1 MKKRLVLLLSL
12 LLALSVLLQG
22 CLMPFPSD
30 RFDYL
35 TEETTEPTKP
45 TDRGEPAEADSYLP
59 YDEFPR
65 PEEAELDPV
74 AFEDMEYTR
83 PDAAALCKALGELEK
98 LVKNGGSFDEVGA
111 AFEAAYSDYSLFNTM
126 DSLSYI
132 RHTIDLNDE
141 YYETENNWCE
151 EQSPLIEQALEKC
164 YIAMGQ
170 SDLRD
175 RLEEE
180 YFTEGFFDFYDENQI
195 YSNDRVVKLMQK
207 DNDLQAQYMALQ
219 SDQTIEWNGEEV
231 LYEDIVGDESLDYDS
246 YLTAYQLYYDKYNP
260 QVGEIFAEM
269 IRTRNEIAK
278 ELGYDTFADFAYS
291 YYYDRDYT
299 PEEAEDYLS
308 DIAAELAPMYFYAVY
323 GAQSTTPCSTD
334 EVLDLFEKT
343 VYRFGGEFATSY
355 EFMQAYDLMD
365 ITDSSSK
372 MPGSYVTYL
381 SSYQMPFLYVS
392 PTGKLDDLLTCCHEF
407 GHFVDGFV
415 NCNGTSSIDCNEI
428 FSQGLEFLSLS
439 RAELDDDEREALTI
453 SKVADSLLTFV
464 SQAAYAE
471 FELRAY
477 ALPDDQL
484 NTEGLNALFLE
495 CMEEFGQSYTG
506 MEDIIA
512 PGWID
517 IQHFLIAP
525 YYVISYCVSNDAALQ
540 IFQLEEENGTGLE
553 TYRALM
559 STSSGNTILALL
571 EENGMESPFEPGR
584 VEELA
589 DFFEDY
595 LS

>member
-22 CLMPFPSD
+22 CLMPFPSE

-65 PEEAELDPV
+65 PEEAELEPV

-98 LVKNGGSFDEVGA
+98 LVKNDGSFDEVGA

-180 YFTEGFFDFYDENQI
+180 YFTEDFFDFYDENQI

-231 LYEDIVGDESLDYDS
+231 LYEDIIGDESLDYDS
-246 YLTAYQLYYDKYNP
+246 YLMAYQLYYNKYNP

-269 IRTRNEIAK
+269 IRTRNEIAR

-453 SKVADSLLTFV
+453 SKVADSLMTFV

>member
-65 PEEAELDPV
+65 PEEAELEPV

-246 YLTAYQLYYDKYNP
+246 YLSAYQLYYDKYNP

-269 IRTRNEIAK
+269 IRTRNEIAR

>member
-22 CLMPFPSD
+22 CLMPFPSH

-65 PEEAELDPV
+65 PEEAELEPV

-98 LVKNGGSFDEVGA
+98 LVKDGGSFDEVGA

-180 YFTEGFFDFYDENQI
+180 YFTEDFFDFYDENQI

-231 LYEDIVGDESLDYDS
+231 LYEDIIGDESLDYDS
-246 YLTAYQLYYDKYNP
+246 YLMAYQLYYNKYNP

-269 IRTRNEIAK
+269 IRTRNEIAR

-453 SKVADSLLTFV
+453 SKVADSLMTFV

>member
-22 CLMPFPSD
+22 CLMPFPSE

-65 PEEAELDPV
+65 PEEAELEPV

-180 YFTEGFFDFYDENQI
+180 YFTEDFFDFYDENQI

-246 YLTAYQLYYDKYNP
+246 YLMAYQLYYNKYNP

-291 YYYDRDYT
+291 YYYNRDYT

>member
-65 PEEAELDPV
+65 PEEAELEPV

-246 YLTAYQLYYDKYNP
+246 YLRAYQLYYNKYNP

-453 SKVADSLLTFV
+453 SKVADSLMTFV

>member
-65 PEEAELDPV
+65 PEEAELEPV
-74 AFEDMEYTR
+74 AFEDMDYTR

-98 LVKNGGSFDEVGA
+98 LVKDGGSFDEVGA

-180 YFTEGFFDFYDENQI
+180 YFTEDFFDFYDENQI

-231 LYEDIVGDESLDYDS
+231 LYEDIIGDESLDYDS
-246 YLTAYQLYYDKYNP
+246 YLMAYQLYYNKYNP

-269 IRTRNEIAK
+269 IRTRNEIAR

-453 SKVADSLLTFV
+453 SKVADSLMTFV

>member
-65 PEEAELDPV
+65 PEEAELEPV

-98 LVKNGGSFDEVGA
+98 LVKDGGSFDEVGA

-180 YFTEGFFDFYDENQI
+180 YFTEDFFDFYDENQI

-246 YLTAYQLYYDKYNP
+246 YLMAYQLYYNKYNP

-269 IRTRNEIAK
+269 IRTRNEIAR

-291 YYYDRDYT
+291 YYYNRDYT

-392 PTGKLDDLLTCCHEF
+392 PTGELDDLLTCCHEF

-453 SKVADSLLTFV
+453 SKVADSLMTFV

>member
-45 TDRGEPAEADSYLP
+45 TNRGEPAEADSYLP

-65 PEEAELDPV
+65 PEEAELEPV

-180 YFTEGFFDFYDENQI
+180 YFTEDFFDFYDENQI

-231 LYEDIVGDESLDYDS
+231 LYEDIIGDESLDYDS
-246 YLTAYQLYYDKYNP
+246 YLMAYQLYYNKYNP

-269 IRTRNEIAK
+269 IRTRNEIAR

-453 SKVADSLLTFV
+453 SKVADSLMTFV

>member
-65 PEEAELDPV
+65 PEEAELEPV

-98 LVKNGGSFDEVGA
+98 LVKDGGSFDEVGA

-180 YFTEGFFDFYDENQI
+180 YFTEDFFDFYDENQI

-246 YLTAYQLYYDKYNP
+246 YLMAYQLYYNKYNP

-269 IRTRNEIAK
+269 IRTRNEIAR

-291 YYYDRDYT
+291 YYYNRDYT

-392 PTGKLDDLLTCCHEF
+392 PTGELDDLLTCCHEF

-439 RAELDDDEREALTI
+439 RAELDDDEREALTL

>member
-65 PEEAELDPV
+65 PEEAELEPV

-180 YFTEGFFDFYDENQI
+180 YFTEDFFDFYDENQI
-195 YSNDRVVKLMQK
+195 YSNDRVVELMQK

-231 LYEDIVGDESLDYDS
+231 LYEDIIGDESLDYDS
-246 YLTAYQLYYDKYNP
+246 YLTAYQLYYNKYNP

-453 SKVADSLLTFV
+453 SKVADSLMTFV

>member
-65 PEEAELDPV
+65 PEEAELEPV

-98 LVKNGGSFDEVGA
+98 LVKDGGSFDEVGA

-180 YFTEGFFDFYDENQI
+180 YFTEDFFDFYDENQI

-231 LYEDIVGDESLDYDS
+231 LYEDIIGDESLDYDS
-246 YLTAYQLYYDKYNP
+246 YLKAYQLYYNKYNP

-269 IRTRNEIAK
+269 IRTRNEIAR

-453 SKVADSLLTFV
+453 SKVADSLMTFV

>member
-65 PEEAELDPV
+65 PEEAELEPV

-164 YIAMGQ
+164 YVAMGQ

-180 YFTEGFFDFYDENQI
+180 YFTEDFFDFYDENQI

-231 LYEDIVGDESLDYDS
+231 LYEDIIGDESLDYDS
-246 YLTAYQLYYDKYNP
+246 YLMAYQLYYNKYNP

-269 IRTRNEIAK
+269 IRTRNEIAR

-291 YYYDRDYT
+291 YYYNRDYT

-392 PTGKLDDLLTCCHEF
+392 PTGELDDLLTCCHEF

-540 IFQLEEENGTGLE
+540 IFQLEEENGTGLD

>member
-65 PEEAELDPV
+65 PEEAELEPV

-381 SSYQMPFLYVS
+381 NSYQMPFLYVS

>member
-1 MKKRLVLLLSL
+1 MKKKLLLLVSL
-12 LLALSVLLQG
+12 LLALSLLLQG
-22 CLMPFPSD
+22 CLVPFPARPAD
-30 RFDYL
+30 A
-35 TEETTEPTKP
+35 TEDTNETLSSHKNG
-45 TDRGEPAEADSYLP
+45 TDSSIDYLP

-65 PEEAELDPV
+65 PEEAELEPV
-74 AFEDMEYTR
+74 SFEDMEYTR
-83 PDAAALCKALGELEK
+83 PDADALCKALGELET

-111 AFEAAYSDYSLFNTM
+111 AFEAAFSDYSLFNTM

-195 YSNDRVVKLMQK
+195 YSNDRVVALMQK

-246 YLTAYQLYYDKYNP
+246 YLEAYRLYYEKYNP
-260 QVGEIFAEM
+260 PVSELFAQM

-299 PEEAEDYLS
+299 PAEAEEYLS
-308 DIAAELAPMYFYAVY
+308 DIAAELAPMYFYAAY
-323 GAQSTTPCSTD
+323 GAQSTTPCTTD
-334 EVLDLFEKT
+334 ETLKLFQDT
-343 VYRFGGEFATSY
+343 VYGFGGEFATAY
-355 EFMQAYDLMD
+355 EFMQAYDLID
-365 ITDSSSK
+365 TTSSTSK

-381 SSYQMPFLYVS
+381 NSYQMPFLYVS
-392 PTGKLDDLLTCCHEF
+392 PTGKLDDLLTCFHEF
-407 GHFVDGFV
+407 GHFVDGYV

-428 FSQGLEFLSLS
+428 FSQGLEFLALD
-439 RAELDDDEREALTI
+439 RAELDEQEREELTEG
-453 SKVADSLLTFV
+453 KVANSLLTFIT
-464 SQAAYAE
+464 QACYAE

-484 NTEGLNALFLE
+484 NAEGLNALFLT
-495 CMEEFGQSYTG
+495 CLEEYGQSFTG
-506 MEDIIA
+506 IEDVLA

-540 IFQLEEENGTGLE
+540 IYQIEQENGTGLD

-571 EENGMESPFEPGR
+571 SQNGMESPFAPGR
-584 VEELA
+584 VAELA
-589 DFFEDY
+589 EFFQDR

>member
-246 YLTAYQLYYDKYNP
+246 YLRAYQLYYDKYNP

-323 GAQSTTPCSTD
+323 GAQSTSPCSTD

>member
-65 PEEAELDPV
+65 PEEAELEPV

-246 YLTAYQLYYDKYNP
+246 YLRAYQLYYNKYNP

-407 GHFVDGFV
+407 GHFVDGFA

>member
-65 PEEAELDPV
+65 PEEAELEPV

-180 YFTEGFFDFYDENQI
+180 YFTEDFFDFYDENQI

-231 LYEDIVGDESLDYDS
+231 LYEDIIGDESLDYDS
-246 YLTAYQLYYDKYNP
+246 YLTAYQLYYNKYNP

-269 IRTRNEIAK
+269 IRTRNEIAR

-308 DIAAELAPMYFYAVY
+308 DIAAELAPMYFYSVY
-323 GAQSTTPCSTD
+323 GAQNTTPCSTD

-439 RAELDDDEREALTI
+439 RAELDDDEREALTT
-453 SKVADSLLTFV
+453 SKVADSLMTFV

>member
-65 PEEAELDPV
+65 PEEAELEPV

-180 YFTEGFFDFYDENQI
+180 YFTEDFFDFYDENQI

-246 YLTAYQLYYDKYNP
+246 YLMAYQLYYNKYNP

-269 IRTRNEIAK
+269 IRTRNEIAR

-392 PTGKLDDLLTCCHEF
+392 PTGELDDLLTCCHEF

-439 RAELDDDEREALTI
+439 RAELDDDEREALTL

>member
-65 PEEAELDPV
+65 PEEAELEPV

-180 YFTEGFFDFYDENQI
+180 YFTEDFFDFYDENQI

-231 LYEDIVGDESLDYDS
+231 LYEDIIGDESLDYDS
-246 YLTAYQLYYDKYNP
+246 YLMAYQLYYNKYNP

-269 IRTRNEIAK
+269 IRTRNEIAR

-291 YYYDRDYT
+291 YYYNRDYT

-439 RAELDDDEREALTI
+439 RAELDDDEREALTL
-453 SKVADSLLTFV
+453 SKVADSLMTFV

>member
-22 CLMPFPSD
+22 CLMPFPSE

-65 PEEAELDPV
+65 PEEAELEPV

-180 YFTEGFFDFYDENQI
+180 YFTEDFFDFYDENQI

-231 LYEDIVGDESLDYDS
+231 LYEDIIGDESLDYDS
-246 YLTAYQLYYDKYNP
+246 YLMAYQLYYNKYNP

-269 IRTRNEIAK
+269 IRTRNEIAR

-323 GAQSTTPCSTD
+323 GAQNTTPCSTD

>member
-65 PEEAELDPV
+65 PEEAELEPV

-180 YFTEGFFDFYDENQI
+180 YFTEDFFDFYDENQI

-231 LYEDIVGDESLDYDS
+231 LYEDIIGDESLDYDS
-246 YLTAYQLYYDKYNP
+246 YLMAYQLYYDKYNP

-269 IRTRNEIAK
+269 IRTRNEIAR

-453 SKVADSLLTFV
+453 SKVADSLMTFV

>member
-65 PEEAELDPV
+65 PEEAELEPV

-180 YFTEGFFDFYDENQI
+180 YFTEDFFDFYDENQI

-246 YLTAYQLYYDKYNP
+246 YLRAYQLYYNKYNP

-453 SKVADSLLTFV
+453 SKVADSLMTFV

>member
-246 YLTAYQLYYDKYNP
+246 YLMAYQLYYDKYNP

>member
-65 PEEAELDPV
+65 PEEAELEPV

-83 PDAAALCKALGELEK
+83 PDAAALCKALGELEM

-180 YFTEGFFDFYDENQI
+180 YFTEDFFDFYDENQI

-246 YLTAYQLYYDKYNP
+246 YLTAYQLYYNKYNP

-291 YYYDRDYT
+291 YYYNRDYT

-439 RAELDDDEREALTI
+439 RAELDDDEREALTL
-453 SKVADSLLTFV
+453 SKVADSLMTFV

>member
-65 PEEAELDPV
+65 PEEAELEPV

-180 YFTEGFFDFYDENQI
+180 YFTEDFFDFYDENQI

-231 LYEDIVGDESLDYDS
+231 LYEDIIGDESLDYDS
-246 YLTAYQLYYDKYNP
+246 YLMAYQLYYNKYNP

-269 IRTRNEIAK
+269 IRTRNEIAR

-439 RAELDDDEREALTI
+439 RAELDDDEREALTT
-453 SKVADSLLTFV
+453 SKVADSLMTFV

>member
-45 TDRGEPAEADSYLP
+45 TDRSEPAEADSYLP

-65 PEEAELDPV
+65 PEEAELEPV

-98 LVKNGGSFDEVGA
+98 LVKDGGSFDEVGA

-453 SKVADSLLTFV
+453 SKVADSLMTFV

>member
-65 PEEAELDPV
+65 PEEAELEPV

-180 YFTEGFFDFYDENQI
+180 YFTEDFFDFYDENQI

-231 LYEDIVGDESLDYDS
+231 LYEDIIGDESLDYDS
-246 YLTAYQLYYDKYNP
+246 YLMAYQLYYNKYNP

-323 GAQSTTPCSTD
+323 GAQNTTPCSTD

-453 SKVADSLLTFV
+453 SKVADSLMTFV

>member
-65 PEEAELDPV
+65 PEEAELEPV

-111 AFEAAYSDYSLFNTM
+111 AFGAAYSDYSLFNTM

-246 YLTAYQLYYDKYNP
+246 YLRAYQLYYDKYNP

>member
-65 PEEAELDPV
+65 PEEAELEPV

>member
-65 PEEAELDPV
+65 PEEAELEPV

-180 YFTEGFFDFYDENQI
+180 YFTEDFFDFYDENQI

-231 LYEDIVGDESLDYDS
+231 LYEDIIGDESLDYDS
-246 YLTAYQLYYDKYNP
+246 YLMAYQLYYNKYNP

-269 IRTRNEIAK
+269 IRTRNEIAR

-453 SKVADSLLTFV
+453 SKVADSLMTFV

>member
-65 PEEAELDPV
+65 PEEAELEPV

-180 YFTEGFFDFYDENQI
+180 YFTEDFFDFYDENQI

-231 LYEDIVGDESLDYDS
+231 LYEDIIGDESLDYDS
-246 YLTAYQLYYDKYNP
+246 YLMAYQLYYNKYNP

-291 YYYDRDYT
+291 YYYNRDYT

-323 GAQSTTPCSTD
+323 GTQSTTPCSTD

-453 SKVADSLLTFV
+453 SKVADSLMTFV

>member
-65 PEEAELDPV
+65 PEEAELEPV

-180 YFTEGFFDFYDENQI
+180 YFTEDFFDFYDENQI

-231 LYEDIVGDESLDYDS
+231 LYEDIIGDESLDYDS
-246 YLTAYQLYYDKYNP
+246 YLMAYQLYYNKYNP

-269 IRTRNEIAK
+269 IRTRNEIAR

-291 YYYDRDYT
+291 YYYNRDYT

-308 DIAAELAPMYFYAVY
+308 DIAAELAPMYFYAAY

-392 PTGKLDDLLTCCHEF
+392 PTGELDDLLTCCHEF

-439 RAELDDDEREALTI
+439 RAELDDDEREALTL
-453 SKVADSLLTFV
+453 SKVADSLMTFV

>member
-65 PEEAELDPV
+65 PEEAELEPV

-246 YLTAYQLYYDKYNP
+246 YLRAYQLYYDKYNP

-381 SSYQMPFLYVS
+381 NFYQMPFLYVS

>member
-65 PEEAELDPV
+65 PEEAELEPV

-83 PDAAALCKALGELEK
+83 PDTAALCKALGELEK
-98 LVKNGGSFDEVGA
+98 LVKDGGSFDEVGA

-180 YFTEGFFDFYDENQI
+180 YFTEDFFDFYDENQI

-231 LYEDIVGDESLDYDS
+231 LYEDIIGDESLDYDS
-246 YLTAYQLYYDKYNP
+246 YLMAYQLYYNKYNP

-269 IRTRNEIAK
+269 IRTRNEIAR

-453 SKVADSLLTFV
+453 SKVADSLMTFV

>member
-65 PEEAELDPV
+65 PEEAELEPV

-98 LVKNGGSFDEVGA
+98 LVKDGGSFDEVGA

-180 YFTEGFFDFYDENQI
+180 YFTEDFFDFYDENQI

-231 LYEDIVGDESLDYDS
+231 LYEDIIGDESLDYDS
-246 YLTAYQLYYDKYNP
+246 YLMAYQLYYNKYNP

-269 IRTRNEIAK
+269 IRTRNEIAR

-439 RAELDDDEREALTI
+439 RAELDDDEREALTL
-453 SKVADSLLTFV
+453 SKVADSLMTFV

>member
-65 PEEAELDPV
+65 PEEAELEPV

-98 LVKNGGSFDEVGA
+98 LVKDGGSFDEVGA

-180 YFTEGFFDFYDENQI
+180 YFTEDFFDFYDENQI

-231 LYEDIVGDESLDYDS
+231 LYEDIIGDESLDYDS
-246 YLTAYQLYYDKYNP
+246 YLMAYQLYYNKYNP

-269 IRTRNEIAK
+269 IRTRNEIAR

-308 DIAAELAPMYFYAVY
+308 DIAAELAPIYFYAVY

-453 SKVADSLLTFV
+453 SKVADSLMTFV

>member
-1 MKKRLVLLLSL
+1 MKKLVSLVLAL

-65 PEEAELDPV
+65 PEEAELEPV

-180 YFTEGFFDFYDENQI
+180 YFTEDFFDFYDENQI

-231 LYEDIVGDESLDYDS
+231 LYEDIIGDESLDYDS
-246 YLTAYQLYYDKYNP
+246 YLTAYQLYYNKYNP

-269 IRTRNEIAK
+269 IRTRNEIAR

-323 GAQSTTPCSTD
+323 GAQNTTPCSTD

-439 RAELDDDEREALTI
+439 RAELDDDEREALTT
-453 SKVADSLLTFV
+453 SKVADSLMTFV

>member
-65 PEEAELDPV
+65 PEEAELEPV

-83 PDAAALCKALGELEK
+83 PDADALCKALGELEK

-246 YLTAYQLYYDKYNP
+246 YLMAYQLYYNKYNP

-453 SKVADSLLTFV
+453 SKVADSLMTFV

>member
-65 PEEAELDPV
+65 PEEAELEPV

-219 SDQTIEWNGEEV
+219 SDQTIEWDGEEV
-231 LYEDIVGDESLDYDS
+231 LYEDIIGDESLDYDS
-246 YLTAYQLYYDKYNP
+246 YLTAYQLYYNKYNP

-269 IRTRNEIAK
+269 IHTRNEIAK